1 MDATTNT
8 INYLDV
14 KLIIK
19 DNDIQF
25 MMKIKHL
32 KREYFKKYSSN
43 IPRHIKT
50 NIINYFLTG
59 TGERYMN
66 PTFGTLLRNQ
76 LFENT
81 TQSNLEDIENLIRQ
95 GVYLYFPN
103 VTPSRIEVESIPDSN
118 TVTLSMSYS
127 INNTNIDD
135 ELTINFEI

>member
-1 MDATTNT
+1 MAFDRRKINPLDLQARKAVGVSLPFSGEAVFNSTYQTKDA
-8 INYLDV
+8 
-14 KLIIK
+14 
-19 DNDIQF
+19 
-25 MMKIKHL
+25 
-32 KREYFKKYSSN
+32 
-43 IPRHIKT
+43 IKT
-50 NIINYFLTG
+50 NIVNYFLTG